1 MKKQSSFGFI
11 FFVLLIGFVIAG
23 DSLAF
28 LPQPV
33 RNASLQSRTFVVGLF
48 PKWLKPKDR
57 DAAREDQIRKLEKV
71 EKGEDPNQQK

>member
-23 DSLAF
+23 DSLTF
-28 LPQPV
+28 LPPPV
-33 RNASLQSRTFVVGLF
+33 RNVSLQSRTFVVGLF

-57 DAAREDQIRKLEKV
+57 DGAREDQIKKI
-71 EKGEDPNQQK
+71 EKGEEPNQQR

>member
-23 DSLAF
+23 DSLTF

-33 RNASLQSRTFVVGLF
+33 RNASLQSRTFVVGLL

-57 DAAREDQIRKLEKV
+57 DAAREDQIRKLEK
-71 EKGEDPNQQK
+71 GEEPSQQK